1 MTLSL
6 LLNIYYSVY
15 SYIWVVLIFLL
26 FIIYINVYSTLL
38 LNTNFKLFSHHIFIK
53 YNFFFFLLSL
63 AGVPPLLGF
72 LNKIFIL
79 NIILFLN
86 NTVITLL
93 FITLNTFLLVFYIQQ
108 VKFLQSSK
116 KKFIF
121 FKQNYN
127 YSTHLIQF
135 FIIMQFINQFAIIL
149 VPNLLILFSY
159 NILCIIKLLLIN
171 VCFLELKK
179 NKNLLHE
186 C

>member
-1 MTLSL
+1 MFLYFRKLILLFNNTISLNL

-26 FIIYINVYSTLL
+26 FIIYINVYTTLL
-38 LNTNFKLFSHHIFIK
+38 LNTNFKLISNHVFIK

-79 NIILFLN
+79 TIIISLN
-86 NTVITLL
+86 NSVITFL
-93 FITLNTFLLVFYIQQ
+93 FIVINTFLLVFYIQQ

-121 FKQNYN
+121 FKQSYTNN
-127 YSTHLIQF
+127 PILIQF
-135 FIIMQFINQFAIIL
+135 FIFMQFLNKFALIIL
-149 VPNLLILFSY
+149 PNFFLIVSHS
-159 NILCIIKLLLIN
+159 ILCLI
-171 VCFLELKK
+171 
-179 NKNLLHE
+179 
-186 C
+186 

>member
-1 MTLSL
+1 MTLNL

-38 LNTNFKLFSHHIFIK
+38 LNTNFKLFSHHIYIK

-86 NTVITLL
+86 NTLITVV
-93 FITLNTFLLVFYIQQ
+93 FIILNTFLLVFYIQQ

-127 YSTHLIQF
+127 YSTNLVQF
-135 FIIMQFINQFAIIL
+135 FIIMQFINQFAIFI
-149 VPNLLILFSY
+149 VPNFVILMSHS
-159 NILCIIKLLLIN
+159 ILC
-171 VCFLELKK
+171 VV
-179 NKNLLHE
+179 
-186 C
+186 